1 MPAGGKTGDY
11 PQTRYRGNM
20 AAPRNEL
27 AEQMADLTYELL
39 ENCQVKIERTAEK
52 LHLTVAEFKL
62 LRSLQE
68 GEMLSA
74 GALAKRMG
82 LSSSRI
88 TRIIDGLLK
97 KGMVKKE
104 AGGKD
109 RRIVDITLT
118 AEGMA
123 ARSQLKAM
131 YVSVHEDIIKLLPSD
146 AGESV
151 INAMEKLRRATQVW
165 MKD

>member
-1 MPAGGKTGDY
+1 
-11 PQTRYRGNM
+11 M
-20 AAPRNEL
+20 AAPKNVL

-39 ENCQVKIERTAEK
+39 ENCQLKIERTAEK
-52 LHLTVAEFKL
+52 LDLTVAEFKL
-62 LRSLQE
+62 LRSLKE
-68 GEMLSA
+68 DEMLSA

-97 KGMVKKE
+97 KRMVKKE

-109 RRIVDITLT
+109 RRIVDIGLT
-118 AEGMA
+118 PDGIA
-123 ARSQLKAM
+123 ARLQLKAM
-131 YVSVHEDIIKLLPSD
+131 YISVHEEIINLLPSD

-151 INAMEKLRRATQVW
+151 ILAMEKLRQATR
-165 MKD
+165 

>member
-1 MPAGGKTGDY
+1 
-11 PQTRYRGNM
+11 M
-20 AAPRNEL
+20 AAQKNAM

-39 ENCQVKIERTAEK
+39 ENCQLKIERTAEK
-52 LHLTVAEFKL
+52 LNLTVAEFKL

-68 GEMLSA
+68 DEMLSA

-88 TRIIDGLLK
+88 TRIIDGLVK

-104 AGGKD
+104 AGGQD
-109 RRIVDITLT
+109 RRIVDIGLT
-118 AEGMA
+118 QDGVAV
-123 ARSQLKAM
+123 RTQLKAM
-131 YVSVHEDIIKLLPSD
+131 YVSVHEEIINLLPSD

-151 INAMEKLRRATQVW
+151 IHAMEKLRLATQEWVRE
-165 MKD
+165 

>member
-1 MPAGGKTGDY
+1 
-11 PQTRYRGNM
+11 M
-20 AAPRNEL
+20 AAQKNEL

-39 ENCQVKIERTAEK
+39 ENCQLKIERTAEK
-52 LHLTVAEFKL
+52 LKLTVAEFKL
-62 LRSLQE
+62 LRSLQD

-109 RRIVDITLT
+109 RRIVDIGLT
-118 AEGMA
+118 PDGTA

-131 YVSVHEDIIKLLPSD
+131 YVSVHEEIINLLPSD

-151 INAMEKLRRATQVW
+151 IRAMEKLRQATREWV
-165 MKD
+165 KE

>member
-1 MPAGGKTGDY
+1 
-11 PQTRYRGNM
+11 M
-20 AAPRNEL
+20 AAQKNAM

-39 ENCQVKIERTAEK
+39 ENCQLKIERTAEK
-52 LHLTVAEFKL
+52 LNLTVAEFKL

-68 GEMLSA
+68 DEMLSA

-97 KGMVKKE
+97 KGMVRKE

-109 RRIVDITLT
+109 RRIVDIGLT
-118 AEGMA
+118 EDGIAI
-123 ARSQLKAM
+123 RSQLKAM
-131 YVSVHEDIIKLLPSD
+131 YVSVHEEIINLLPSD

-151 INAMEKLRRATQVW
+151 IHAMEKLRQATQEWVRE
-165 MKD
+165 